1 MDHPPYHP
9 PPAIGDRPGGAWRSQ
24 EPLFTR
30 GRRSRGGTRER
41 LLSDTPME
49 RRLRP
54 VSRVLPKSPLAASRT
69 LPPDG
74 GSSAER
80 GHDPVLS
87 RTGHSPH
94 HTQKDISP
102 CPEMFAACMRLMYHV
117 WCFAFV
123 TGDPRRFD
131 LFLYPPSGRIAFPDY
146 AETPPRRRASRISD
160 HSSIDR
166 DSGCRPRN
174 FPSCIVGDQASRTRL
189 CCARW

>member
-41 LLSDTPME
+41 PTCDTPME

-54 VSRVLPKSPLAASRT
+54 VSRVLLKSPLAASRT

-74 GSSAER
+74 GSTAER
-80 GHDPVLS
+80 RRDPVLS

-94 HTQKDISP
+94 HTQTHFTVPLKCSP
-102 CPEMFAACMRLMYHV
+102 YNATHV
-117 WCFAFV
+117 S
-123 TGDPRRFD
+123 RRV
-131 LFLYPPSGRIAFPDY
+131 LCVRYRRSSTVYLINVSALRRIAFPAY
-146 AETPPRRRASRISD
+146 AESSPRRRASRISD
-160 HSSIDR
+160 HSSSDR
-166 DSGCRPRN
+166 DSG
-174 FPSCIVGDQASRTRL
+174 
-189 CCARW
+189 